1 MALKNT
7 PAPVFE
13 TEDNSETEGIVMEP
27 ANMETTPAA
36 EVKTTTL
43 ATQGSRAVATAS
55 AVMKQNVISGLQD
68 AFRVEYDSLPSI
80 GASQGTFS
88 IKSDDTDIGPE
99 IKIQLLSYQ
108 DSYTCGPN
116 DTKADVELVK
126 YSDDGITSRDG
137 VDLRKH
143 LNDLL
148 EQGYTKAKIAHR
160 VILVG
165 ELLDTKNPCNNIGEL
180 VQIDLPD
187 SGRRAFNSYTLQA
200 SYAVAKGRKTPEEA
214 TILTL
219 KAVIE
224 KSKAG
229 EKYTKVAIS

>member
-13 TEDNSETEGIVMEP
+13 TEDDTETEGIVMEP
-27 ANMETTPAA
+27 TNMETTPAA
-36 EVKTTTL
+36 EVKTTAL

-55 AVMKQNVISGLQD
+55 AVIKQNVISGLQD

-108 DSYTCGPN
+108 DSYMCGPN

-165 ELLDTKNPCNNIGEL
+165 ELLETKNPCNNIGEL

-200 SYAVAKGRKTPEEA
+200 SYAVAKGRKTQEEA

-224 KSKAG
+224 KSKG
-229 EKYTKVAIS
+229 GGKFTKVAIS